1 MTLTWIICGAG
12 RGVGKTRLARR
23 LCESLPDAVY
33 AKQGCGP
40 RRPDKPASLFRTV
53 EETAAFIDRCLGH
66 HEHVVVESNALARA
80 GRGDIVIFVDSPP
93 GHADTR
99 PDADELRARAQLV
112 VNAGARREDWHA
124 ALAARLRSPEL
135 IGVVCDVLTEHR
147 ERSREQLPGLVR
159 VEPLR
164 VDTAD
169 TAVPVVDPGDV
180 ADEALVTV
188 QVEGVGSYAILCTPT
203 ELEALA
209 VGFALSEGLIRT
221 RDDLRDLRCRPTE
234 HLVAL
239 RIEAPESTAPRR
251 QLIVTSACGLC
262 GRRNVE
268 QLVAASERV
277 GDTLRLRPSTLRA
290 VVQQMAWQ
298 QRLFQRTGGTH
309 AAAVFTP
316 AGEIVALA
324 EDIGR
329 HNALDKVL
337 GQCLL
342 RNQPV
347 AGLAAALSGRVSLE
361 LVAKAARAGL
371 EVVAAVSAPSAL
383 AIRLADR
390 AGITLCAFVRGQR
403 ATIYTHP
410 HRVTTAAGEA

>member
-12 RGVGKTRLARR
+12 RGVGKTRLAQR
-23 LCESLPDAVY
+23 LCQVLPDAVY

-40 RRPDKPASLFRTV
+40 RRPDKPANLFRTA
-53 EETAAFIDRCLGH
+53 EETAAFIGRCLGH

-80 GRGDIVIFVDSPP
+80 GRGDIVIFVDGPP
-93 GHADTR
+93 GHAGTR
-99 PDADELRARAQLV
+99 PDTGELRARAHLV
-112 VNAGARREDWHA
+112 LDTGARPEDWHV
-124 ALAARLRSPEL
+124 ALAARLPSREL
-135 IGVVCDVLTEHR
+135 VGMVCNLLTDHR
-147 ERSREQLPGLVR
+147 ERSRERLPGLVR

-164 VDTAD
+164 LDTAAA
-169 TAVPVVDPGDV
+169 TAPAVDPGDV
-180 ADEALVTV
+180 ADEALVTI
-188 QVEGVGSYAILCTPT
+188 QVEEVGNYAILCTPT

-209 VGFALSEGLIRT
+209 VGFAFGEGLLRT
-221 RDDLRDLRCRPTE
+221 RDDVRDLRCQPAE

-239 RIEAPESTAPRR
+239 RLDAPESTVPQR

-268 QLVAASERV
+268 QLMAVSERV
-277 GDTLRLRPSTLRA
+277 GDTLRLPPSTLRA
-290 VVQQMAWQ
+290 VVQQMAQ
-298 QRLFQRTGGTH
+298 RQRLFQRTGGTH

-329 HNALDKVL
+329 HNALDKAL

-371 EVVAAVSAPSAL
+371 EVIAAVSAPSAL
-383 AIRLADR
+383 AIRLAAR
-390 AGITLCAFVRGQR
+390 AGITLCGFVRGQR

-410 HRVTTAAGEA
+410 HRVVTAQGET

>member
-12 RGVGKTRLARR
+12 RGVGKTRLAKR

-40 RRPDKPASLFRTV
+40 RRPDKPANLFRTI
-53 EETAAFIDRCLGH
+53 EETAAFIDQCLGH
-66 HEHVVVESNALARA
+66 HEHVIVESNALARA
-80 GRGDIVIFVDSPP
+80 GRGDIVIFVNGPP
-93 GHADTR
+93 GQVDTR
-99 PDADELRARAQLV
+99 PDADELRARAHLV
-112 VNAGARREDWHA
+112 LDASARPEDWHA

-135 IGVVCDVLTEHR
+135 VGRVCDLLVEQR

-169 TAVPVVDPGDV
+169 ASVPVVDPGDV
-180 ADEALVTV
+180 ADEALVTI
-188 QVEGVGSYAILCTPT
+188 QVEGVGNYAILCTPT

-209 VGFALSEGLIRT
+209 VGFTFCEGLLRT
-221 RDDLRDLRCRPTE
+221 RDDVRDLRCRPAE

-239 RIEAPESTAPRR
+239 RLDAPESTGPQR

-268 QLVAASERV
+268 QLMAASARV
-277 GDTLRLRPSTLRA
+277 GDTLRIPPPTLRA
-290 VVQQMAWQ
+290 VVQQMAQ
-298 QRLFQRTGGTH
+298 RQRLFQRTGGTH

-342 RNQPV
+342 RYQPV
-347 AGLAAALSGRVSLE
+347 AGLAGALSGRVSLE

-371 EVVAAVSAPSAL
+371 ELIAAVSAPSAL

-390 AGITLCAFVRGQR
+390 AGITLCGFVRGQR

-410 HRVTTAAGEA
+410 HRVVTARDVA